1 MEKGVNRVIT
11 IKWPRTL
18 FLQRRTAPR
27 SGRFRRNEV
36 RRKIYDRILYATA
49 KLRASWG
56 GARTMLSSRS
66 RDEWESAV
74 RILIPW
80 LKFARRSSIRSSE
93 SFERLR
99 QRRESCLIRWGEKSR
114 WKWYIVS
121 PHLGQFISIPFIFFF
136 LSSFDFSSGKI
147 IFTIQKHD
155 FGNALRL
162 IRKNLLN
169 WKWYFSYVAD
179 LTKSSKFSKYR

>member
-1 MEKGVNRVIT
+1 MTEDAVSSTTNCTSLRPIPAKWGPEKDLRSYPLRYGETTSELRWRKNDA
-11 IKWPRTL
+11 L
-18 FLQRRTAPR
+18 F
-27 SGRFRRNEV
+27 SF
-36 RRKIYDRILYATA
+36 
-49 KLRASWG
+49 
-56 GARTMLSSRS
+56 
-66 RDEWESAV
+66 EWESAV

-136 LSSFDFSSGKI
+136 SLLVWFFIRQNYFYDLKTRFWKRVTLNTEKFI
-147 IFTIQKHD
+147 KLEMIF
-155 FGNALRL
+155 FVRRRL
-162 IRKNLLN
+162 
-169 WKWYFSYVAD
+169 D
-179 LTKSSKFSKYR
+179 EKFEIFEI

>member
-18 FLQRRTAPR
+18 FLQRWTAPR

-136 LSSFDFSSGKI
+136 SLLVWFFIRQNYFYDLKTRFWKRVTLNTEKI
-147 IFTIQKHD
+147 IILEMIF
-155 FGNALRL
+155 FVRRRL
-162 IRKNLLN
+162 
-169 WKWYFSYVAD
+169 D
-179 LTKSSKFSKYR
+179 EKFEIFEI